1 MTHNFKSHKSKIEI
15 FILCKALELLLWYIK
30 MRRNNFEVK
39 GTVCFMNVPNNPYK
53 VLCKDYIL
61 LECED

>member
-1 MTHNFKSHKSKIEI
+1 VTHNFKSHKSKIEI
-15 FILCKALELLLWYIK
+15 FILCK
-30 MRRNNFEVK
+30 EVK

-61 LECED
+61 LACED